1 MSFSEILVIYLCVLT
16 LQAVSY
22 AVIVVI
28 GARSRERTKPFSPGE
43 KRYIVLRLLV
53 FILAAAIGWL
63 MFLSP
68 RLYNLIIPITAFL
81 DFGGMF
87 VMMLA
92 SKRIVQFFDA
102 KHAA

>member
-28 GARSRERTKPFSPGE
+28 GARSREGTKPFSRGE

-63 MFLSP
+63 MFLWP

>member
-1 MSFSEILVIYLCVLT
+1 MWV
-16 LQAVSY
+16 
-22 AVIVVI
+22 
-28 GARSRERTKPFSPGE
+28 GARSREREKPFSRGE
-43 KRYIVLRLLV
+43 KRYVVLRLLV

-92 SKRIVQFFDA
+92 SERIVNFFDA

>member
-1 MSFSEILVIYLCVLT
+1 MSFSQILVIYLCVLT

-22 AVIVVI
+22 AVIVLVA
-28 GARSRERTKPFSPGE
+28 ARSRERTEPFSRGE
-43 KRYIVLRLLV
+43 KRYVVFRLLV
-53 FILAAAIGWL
+53 FILVAAIGWL

-68 RLYNLIIPITAFL
+68 RLYMLIIPITAFL

-87 VMMLA
+87 AMMLV

>member
-1 MSFSEILVIYLCVLT
+1 MSFSQILVIYLCVLT
-16 LQAVSY
+16 LQATSY
-22 AVIVVI
+22 GIIVWV
-28 GARSRERTKPFSPGE
+28 GARSCEREKPFSRGE
-43 KRYIVLRLLV
+43 KRYVVLRLLV

-68 RLYNLIIPITAFL
+68 RLYMLIIPITAFL

-87 VMMLA
+87 VMMLSA
-92 SKRIVQFFDA
+92 ERLIRYFDA